1 MTNSRNPVGI
11 FDSGMGGISVLKEAK
26 KMLPNESF
34 IYFGDGKNIPYGTKS
49 IKELI
54 QLSDDICKM
63 LIEKYNVKAIVIACN
78 TATSAAVTTLRKK
91 YDIPIIGMEP
101 ALKPAVK
108 AHFAGSVGVLATP
121 VTLREEKFRKL
132 ASLYNETTTVINLP
146 APNLVELVESGIVK
160 GPKATEE
167 IGKALGSHKNVV
179 DALVLGCT
187 HFVFL
192 RDAIME
198 LFNNSI
204 DIYDGNNGTIR
215 NLKNTLVALKLLSDT
230 ENGSVEILNSGGDYL
245 VEQSWR
251 LYNL

>member
-1 MTNSRNPVGI
+1 LTNSRNPVGI

-26 KMLPNESF
+26 KMLPKESF

-49 IKELI
+49 VKALI

-63 LIEKYNVKAIVIACN
+63 LIEKYDVKAIVIACN

-132 ASLYNETTTVINLP
+132 SSLYNETTTVINLP
-146 APNLVELVESGIVK
+146 APNLVELVESGIVN
-160 GPKATEE
+160 GSKATEE
-167 IGKALGSHKNVV
+167 IEKALGSYKNAL

-187 HFVFL
+187 H
-192 RDAIME
+192 
-198 LFNNSI
+198 LFFKRCNH
-204 DIYDGNNGTIR
+204 G
-215 NLKNTLVALKLLSDT
+215 V
-230 ENGSVEILNSGGDYL
+230 V
-245 VEQSWR
+245 
-251 LYNL
+251 